1 MVKTKLDGKRIGNGC
16 FWFRLGST
24 LISENET
31 IPTNENNLKVTGP
44 TQEVGKKN

>member
-1 MVKTKLDGKRIGNGC
+1 MQREQGIGC
-16 FWFRLGST
+16 FQFRLGST

-31 IPTNENNLKVTGP
+31 IPTDENNQKVMGP